1 MITRL
6 DAALLAQ
13 SWADDN
19 ARSAGGEWIAMLEEF
34 ELGYVVWVKP
44 PDGEQLG
51 VGSAPRHV
59 IDRATGEIT
68 TWGSVPAEIVADQY
82 RHHRQAHP
90 AAAPTVD
97 PVATIRRQ
105 ATRSMAPAIAM
116 HLMLG
121 HDRRL
126 RIAYGAKGDQEL
138 NHHPLV
144 REWLDAQPSGHLCRG
159 AERHAEM
166 IAISDVLHAY
176 DVTIGQTTTLEQAQR
191 LFRNPIEFAPMRVR
205 PGQRSQV
212 TALPC
217 YSCAAILVHL
227 DLFRP
232 QLLQRM
238 GHRMLLMTALD
249 RPDFPAELRHLEPPP
264 NLYTEYV
271 SARTGEVVRDPLPQ
285 KVESAPAAVQEIA
298 RRYINAGHEGSCT
311 GQVHRVDSL
320 WIRPGMPIFQELA
333 DEFGRAMSLTT
344 AAIGVENGGEG
355 VVVADEHGRVFML
368 DQAGEWFL
376 GADIDEAMVTLFL
389 GREQRRIRDDG
400 TW

>member
-1 MITRL
+1 LITRG

-13 SWADDN
+13 SWADDA
-19 ARSAGGEWIAMLEEF
+19 ARSDGGEWTAMLEEF

-44 PDGEQLG
+44 PDGAQLG
-51 VGSAPRHV
+51 IGAAARRV
-59 IDRATGEIT
+59 IDQATGEIT
-68 TWGSVPAEIVADQY
+68 TWGSVPAETVAEQY
-82 RHHRQAHP
+82 RRHRQTYP

-105 ATRSMAPAIAM
+105 ASRPVAPTIAM

-121 HDRRL
+121 HDQRL

-138 NHHPLV
+138 NHHPVV
-144 REWLDAQPSGHLCRG
+144 REWLDAQPPGHLCRG

-191 LFRNPIEFAPMRVR
+191 LFGNPIEFAPMRVR

-232 QLLQRM
+232 QILEKM
-238 GHRMLLMTALD
+238 GHRMLVMSALD
-249 RPDFPAELRHLEPPP
+249 RPDFPAELRQLDPPP
-264 NLYTEYV
+264 SLHTEHV
-271 SARTGEVVRDPLPQ
+271 SAQSGEVVRDPLPQ
-285 KVESAPAAVQEIA
+285 KVEAAPAAVQEIA
-298 RRYINAGHEGSCT
+298 RRYLNAGHEGSCT

-320 WIRPGMPIFQELA
+320 WIRPSMQSFQELA
-333 DEFGRAMSLTT
+333 DEFGRVMSLTAT
-344 AAIGVENGGEG
+344 SIGVENGGEG
-355 VVVADEHGRVFML
+355 VIVADERGRVFLL

-376 GADIDEAMVTLFL
+376 GDDIDEAMITLFL